1 MKMSKRQYRIG
12 DLAKALNVEKFVIRF
27 WEKELGIKS
36 YRSKGGQRFYE
47 EKDFKKFETIKN
59 LLYYKK
65 FTLAGA
71 KKELETIK
79 KDRNVIASQ
88 SMPKQK
94 QGCDCKQKLAMLKQE
109 LLKFKQAL

>member
-12 DLAKALNVEKFVIRF
+12 ELAKALDVEKFVIRF

-59 LLYYKK
+59 LLYDKK
-65 FTLAGA
+65 YTLAGA
-71 KKELETIK
+71 KKELENMKTK
-79 KDRNVIASQ
+79 GRNVIASQ
-88 SMPKQK
+88 TIQRTPS
-94 QGCDCKQKLAMLKQE
+94 CDCKHKLAILKQE
-109 LLKFKQAL
+109 LLKVKQTL

>member
-12 DLAKALNVEKFVIRF
+12 ELAKALNVEKFVVRF

-59 LLYYKK
+59 LLYDKK
-65 FTLAGA
+65 YTLAGA
-71 KKELETIK
+71 KKELDNIK
-79 KDRNVIASQ
+79 KTRNVIASQ
-88 SMPKQK
+88 GAEKKSS
-94 QGCDCKQKLAMLKQE
+94 CDCQHKLALLKQE
-109 LLKFKQAL
+109 LLKMKQTL

>member
-36 YRSKGGQRFYE
+36 YRSPGGQRFYE

-59 LLYYKK
+59 LLYHKK

-71 KKELETIK
+71 KKELDNIK
-79 KDRNVIASQ
+79 KDRNIIASQ
-88 SMPKQK
+88 SIPKK
-94 QGCDCKQKLAMLKQE
+94 TSCDCKQKLAILKQE